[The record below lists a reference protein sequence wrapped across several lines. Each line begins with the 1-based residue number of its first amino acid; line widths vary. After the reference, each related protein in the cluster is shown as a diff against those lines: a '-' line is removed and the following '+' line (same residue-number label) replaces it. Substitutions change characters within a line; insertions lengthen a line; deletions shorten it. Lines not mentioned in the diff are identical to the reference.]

1 MATPDSD
8 QEFQQAMDA
17 LGTLISG
24 KTRGDGKTWKDAFEY
39 MQVYLER
46 LDLDKRLGELNV
58 IHVAGTKGK
67 GSTCAMVDSILRSCG
82 YKTGLFTSPHLWD
95 VRERIQLDGRPVS
108 REIFLREFWKC
119 YKRLEDQADEMVGKA
134 AYFRFLTLLG
144 LQTFLAEGVDA
155 AILEVGL
162 GGRLDATN
170 VIRAPFACGITPLG
184 FDHMAVLGHTLPEI
198 AGEKAGILK
207 PGCPAFTVP
216 QPDDAMA
223 VIEAKAK
230 SVGAPL
236 MVVPSL
242 EEYEGGADLEL
253 GLAGQHQRS
262 NAALAICLAAAWE
275 AERARQLR
283 GSGAVDAVAQAEAA
297 ERRVHSLAGR
307 RIPHEYREGLR
318 ACHWPGRAQL
328 VEVPDEDDG
337 GASNRAVGSSKAP
350 SRLSFYLDGAHT
362 EESMATCATWFAD
375 AVSTPGQGQAAATN
389 GAPFETQR
397 VLLFNCMQ
405 EREPARLLRPLS
417 EVLRARGV
425 PVHQALFVP
434 ADSSYSSLGP
444 RSGAP
449 DLSWQHSMQRAWDLE
464 NPLPPRPQEVLHHL
478 PSLAQFG
485 AQGAQKS
492 VVVPSISTALD
503 WLRKCV
509 RERPNVRVQV
519 LVTGSLYLVGDV
531 LKHLS
536 KYL

>member
-8 QEFQQAMDA
+8 QEFQDAMNA

-24 KTRGDGKTWKDAFEY
+24 KARGDGKTWKDAFDY

-46 LDLDKRLGELNV
+46 LDLDKRLSDLNV
-58 IHVAGTKGK
+58 VHVAGTKGK

-95 VRERIQLDGRPVS
+95 VRERIQLNGQPVS
-108 REIFLREFWKC
+108 REVFLREFWKC

-144 LQTFLAEGVDA
+144 LQTFLAEEVDV

-184 FDHMAVLGHTLPEI
+184 YDHMAVLGHTLPEI

-216 QPDDAMA
+216 QPADAMA

-236 MVVPSL
+236 TVVPSL
-242 EEYEGGADLEL
+242 EEYEGGAVLEL

-262 NAALAICLAAAWE
+262 NAALAISLAAAWE
-275 AERARQLR
+275 AQRARQL
-283 GSGAVDAVAQAEAA
+283 GTSGAADAAAQAEAA
-297 ERRVHSLAGR
+297 ERRAALVAGR
-307 RIPHEYREGLR
+307 QLPAEYREGLR

-328 VEVPDEDDG
+328 VEVPNEDVGDL
-337 GASNRAVGSSKAP
+337 SNGAVGAAKSP

-375 AVSTPGQGQAAATN
+375 AVGTPGQGPAAGSN
-389 GAPFETQR
+389 GAAVETQR
-397 VLLFNCMQ
+397 VLLFNCLQ
-405 EREPARLLRPLS
+405 EREPQRLLRPLT
-417 EVLRARGV
+417 EVLRERGV
-425 PVHQALFVP
+425 PMHQALFVP

-444 RSGAP
+444 RSGAL
-449 DLSWQHSMQRAWDLE
+449 DLSWQQSIQRAWE
-464 NPLPPRPQEVLHHL
+464 EAVRHF
-478 PSLAQFG
+478 PSLAAFG
-485 AQGAQKS
+485 AHGAQRS
-492 VVVPSISTALD
+492 VVAPSISSALD
-503 WLRKCV
+503 WLRTCV